1 LKALNK
7 KIATLSVI
15 GALAI
20 GGMTACSGQP
30 TQLQQRQEAQ
40 KSSQITNSLEKQN
53 AQMKRDK
60 EEDPNAIRYVYLLN
74 YGINT
79 GYYVAKGKI
88 SSSSSQVGP
97 ESEVVWHNGSA
108 FTLDSAK
115 DDGTYGPGDP
125 GIYFFTTDGM
135 MVETSLDYIVTDRPI
150 ALQGVP
156 LLGGTMTPAAKK

>member
-1 LKALNK
+1 MTKRF
-7 KIATLSVI
+7 ATL
-15 GALAI
+15 ALI
-20 GGMTACSGQP
+20 GGLTVGGLAACATPGEYE
-30 TQLQQRQEAQ
+30 QRKAAQ
-40 KSSQITNSLEKQN
+40 GNSQIKNSLEKQN
-53 AQMKRDK
+53 AEMKRDK

-97 ESEVVWHNGSA
+97 ESEVIKYYGEG
-108 FTLDSAK
+108 FILDSAK
-115 DDGTYGPGDP
+115 DDGTYGAGDP
-125 GIYFFTTDGM
+125 GIFFFTTDGM

-156 LLGGTMTPAAKK
+156 LLGGTEVKK